1 MIAASLQRIW
11 QSFRGDSTVL
21 HFDGDRLTSSGDAV
35 SRAKLSDIQDVLRE
49 SGCPSA
55 TIRLRKNG
63 RVIFSAGIDAS
74 LHQRLRNLLFS

>member
-1 MIAASLQRIW
+1 MPGTLQTFLR
-11 QSFRGDSTVL
+11 FFNADATVL
-21 HFDGDRLTSSGDAV
+21 HFDGVRLSSTGDAI

-49 SGCPSA
+49 SNCSPA

-63 RVIFSAGIDAS
+63 RVVFSANINVA